1 MYVSSIR
8 LHPRCFHW
16 FFSRP
21 DPNRKKPCLANFDL
35 TFPLSVN
42 EKKHPNIHRSYPSKS
57 IGWIL
62 EFAWKAWRS
71 HVMCQWWFAMFEP
84 SSACEFPSFLRS
96 VAIKE
101 VWVPTDG
108 WGGWLGRSRSSL
120 VNQAST
126 PCYFAIWLQTCSL
139 ERMKTSYYVICDQIY
154 ANIFGTF
161 WSL

>member
-71 HVMCQWWFAMFEP
+71 HVMCQWWFAIFEP
-84 SSACEFPSFLRS
+84 SSACEFHRFSGRLPLKKYEFPQMDG
-96 VAIKE
+96 VADSE
-101 VWVPTDG
+101 AVSYLDD
-108 WGGWLGRSRSSL
+108 

-126 PCYFAIWLQTCSL
+126 PKPIKKRRDLKFLLCNLITDLQF
-139 ERMKTSYYVICDQIY
+139 ERIY
-154 ANIFGTF
+154 
-161 WSL
+161 